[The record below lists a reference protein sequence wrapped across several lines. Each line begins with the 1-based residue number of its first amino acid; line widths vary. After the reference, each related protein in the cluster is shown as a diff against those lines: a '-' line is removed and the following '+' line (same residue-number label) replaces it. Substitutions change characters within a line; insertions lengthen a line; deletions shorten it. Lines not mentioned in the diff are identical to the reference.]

1 VKPASGMVGKFLGSL
16 FGNGSTQH
24 AVAEQTYV
32 VEDERAAELDASTAA
47 LNALRCDLRLS
58 AASLPTVAYSQ
69 FRQIDD
75 LITALVTHIRASG
88 ASTEQCVLLGAI
100 VGDYLPTSLSTY
112 LMLPK
117 SARRDD
123 SPESRALYTQLSMLH
138 STAVNL
144 NNQVRSGAATELA
157 IHGRFLRDKFDLS
170 SLHLEGI

>member
-1 VKPASGMVGKFLGSL
+1 MVGKFLGSL
-16 FGNGSTQH
+16 FGNGPTH
-24 AVAEQTYV
+24 HTVAEQRYV
-32 VEDERAAELDASTAA
+32 VEDERADELGASKAA
-47 LNALRCDLRLS
+47 LSALRSDLRLN
-58 AASLPTVAYSQ
+58 AAELPTVAYSQ

-75 LITALVTHIRASG
+75 LITALVSHMQASG

-100 VGDYLPTSLSTY
+100 VSDYLPTSLRTY

-123 SPESRALYTQLSMLH
+123 SPESRVLFAQLSTLH

-157 IHGRFLRDKFDLS
+157 IHGRFLQDKFDLS
-170 SLHLEGI
+170 SLHLEGN